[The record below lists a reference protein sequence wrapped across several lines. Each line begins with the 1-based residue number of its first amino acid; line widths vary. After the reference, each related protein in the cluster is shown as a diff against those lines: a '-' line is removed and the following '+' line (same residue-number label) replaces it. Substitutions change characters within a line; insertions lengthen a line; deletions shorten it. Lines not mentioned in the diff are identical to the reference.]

1 MMWVSCTT
9 IKSVSTLTCNRV
21 NKGKQRFL
29 PFLCATKNR
38 QAYPVN
44 RQCQKSLK
52 ELIRLNNFSYERPAK
67 APMGF
72 NRSAAPDVR
81 SGYTSAL
88 PENPVVAMAYVPFQT
103 DIKTYD
109 ELQALKA
116 GTLFPVLDKP
126 FVGRGMR

>member
-1 MMWVSCTT
+1 M
-9 IKSVSTLTCNRV
+9 
-21 NKGKQRFL
+21 
-29 PFLCATKNR
+29 
-38 QAYPVN
+38 
-44 RQCQKSLK
+44 
-52 ELIRLNNFSYERPAK
+52 NNFSYERTAK
-67 APMGF
+67 ASMGF
-72 NRSAAPDVR
+72 NRSAMSNVR

-109 ELQALKA
+109 DFQALKA